1 MSMAKWLK
9 RIWIGSQ
16 PLLVAIVVLLMVVNI
31 YHKKFFNNCGVDL
44 LHSKRN
50 HNWILGFIVWRWT
63 QQSLMC
69 EVARQNHSWLQPLTL
84 NWKKS
89 AMMETIKN
97 SVDILEHFLFSL
109 DKIDKAIMMLYLDD
123 ISHIQISEITGQ
135 SVNVISV
142 RINLMKQKFKQQH
155 MDD

>member
-1 MSMAKWLK
+1 
-9 RIWIGSQ
+9 
-16 PLLVAIVVLLMVVNI
+16 
-31 YHKKFFNNCGVDL
+31 
-44 LHSKRN
+44 
-50 HNWILGFIVWRWT
+50 
-63 QQSLMC
+63 
-69 EVARQNHSWLQPLTL
+69 
-84 NWKKS
+84 
-89 AMMETIKN
+89 MMETIKN